1 VERALAK
8 TILVVDDKSSV
19 RTLVHII
26 SPPNIFVGQRG
37 QDENAQRKNGKVDY
51 TYTLT
56 AR

>member
-1 VERALAK
+1 VRLTVSPSQVKVDYVRAYL
-8 TILVVDDKSSV
+8 T
-19 RTLVHII
+19 
-26 SPPNIFVGQRG
+26 